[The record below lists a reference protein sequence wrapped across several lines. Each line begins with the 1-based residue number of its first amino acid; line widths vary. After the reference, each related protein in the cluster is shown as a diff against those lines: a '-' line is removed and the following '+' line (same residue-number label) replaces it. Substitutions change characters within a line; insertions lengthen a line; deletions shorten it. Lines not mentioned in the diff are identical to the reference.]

1 MKNIHSAFQNHVR
14 SKDERILIAKS
25 LQSFKFSSI
34 GRAGS
39 CPKPIAGRDG
49 GTGGGEPTP
58 LQILADQ
65 LTLSQ
70 VWGEDYA
77 HHIFYSPQIF
87 KPSAI
92 PVK

>member
-14 SKDERILIAKS
+14 SKDERILKAKS

-39 CPKPIAGRDG
+39 CPKPIAGMAEPEEG
-49 GTGGGEPTP
+49 GRTP

-70 VWGEDYA
+70 ACGEDYA
-77 HHIFYSPQIF
+77 HHILLTPRDFQTFRHPC
-87 KPSAI
+87 
-92 PVK
+92 

>member
-14 SKDERILIAKS
+14 SKDERILRAKS

-49 GTGGGEPTP
+49 GTGGGGGGTL

-65 LTLSQ
+65 LKPN
-70 VWGEDYA
+70 Y
-77 HHIFYSPQIF
+77 F
-87 KPSAI
+87 KKQQKLVLTFPYLR
-92 PVK
+92 

>member
-14 SKDERILIAKS
+14 SKDERILRAKS

-39 CPKPIAGRDG
+39 CPKPIAGRNG
-49 GTGGGEPTP
+49 RTGGGGRTP

-65 LTLSQ
+65 LTLSREGGRLCPPHLLLTPTDFQ
-70 VWGEDYA
+70 TFR
-77 HHIFYSPQIF
+77 HSC
-87 KPSAI
+87 
-92 PVK
+92 

>member
-14 SKDERILIAKS
+14 SKDERILKAKS

-39 CPKPIAGRDG
+39 CPKPIAGMAEPEEG
-49 GTGGGEPTP
+49 GRTP

-70 VWGEDYA
+70 ACGEDYA
-77 HHIFYSPQIF
+77 HRICCSP
-87 KPSAI
+87 P
-92 PVK
+92 